1 MSTDKKSNNFF
12 KCLKKFC
19 SQFMSLIQYSY
30 MVDILCCTYTV
41 YICFISVCFIRMTKK
56 ILGSAMK
63 KMDLTLVYQNSYM
76 YIYQKFC
83 FELH

>member
-30 MVDILCCTYTV
+30 MVDILWCTYTV
-41 YICFISVCFIRMTKK
+41 YIYICFISVCFIRMTKK

-63 KMDLTLVYQNSYM
+63 KNGLNIGIS
-76 YIYQKFC
+76 KFVHTYHP
-83 FELH
+83 LP